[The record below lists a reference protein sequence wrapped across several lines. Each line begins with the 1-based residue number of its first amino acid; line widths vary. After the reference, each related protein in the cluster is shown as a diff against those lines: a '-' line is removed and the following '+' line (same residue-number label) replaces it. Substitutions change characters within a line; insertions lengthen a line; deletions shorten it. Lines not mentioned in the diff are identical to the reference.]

1 MFLKIYKRDTV
12 KQNSRTFSLRAS
24 RSTQQVRKK
33 YTSRLHFAASK
44 SDFFTILVSLRR
56 KVLCLCFLYFLYLI
70 IVQSL
75 TNNIEQIREDL
86 MVILNC

>member
-44 SDFFTILVSLRR
+44 SDFFTCISLP
-56 KVLCLCFLYFLYLI
+56 KKKSSVLML
-70 IVQSL
+70 SL
-75 TNNIEQIREDL
+75 FS
-86 MVILNC
+86 ILNNSLKLNK